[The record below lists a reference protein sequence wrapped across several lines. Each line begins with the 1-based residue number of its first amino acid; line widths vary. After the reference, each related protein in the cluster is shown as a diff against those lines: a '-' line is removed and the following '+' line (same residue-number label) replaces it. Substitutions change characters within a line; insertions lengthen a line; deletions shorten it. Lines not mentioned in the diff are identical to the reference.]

1 MINIIYIADSSKH
14 FEQAIK
20 EYEKRLSKNIKLVK
34 IKPTKNWE
42 KNQIIQKDTENIN
55 KFLKKQKD
63 SFNIMMSLDW
73 EQLDTLSFSSFLE
86 KKMDRW
92 TVINF
97 IIWWAFGLDESKLQ
111 NIDYKLNLSKLT
123 FPHSLALL
131 ILLEQVYRAF
141 QIIQGRSYHY

>member
-86 KKMDRW
+86 KKLDRW

-97 IIWWAFGLDESKLQ
+97 IIGWAFGLDESKLQ

-131 ILLEQVYRAF
+131 VLLEQIYRSY